1 MRQSASRAWIEL
13 DWVLRL
19 TLNLAFWADE
29 LEYTI
34 MAHAGPKI
42 LLVSGWL
49 V

>member
-19 TLNLAFWADE
+19 TLNLAFCADE
-29 LEYTI
+29 LEI
-34 MAHAGPKI
+34 MTHVGPKI